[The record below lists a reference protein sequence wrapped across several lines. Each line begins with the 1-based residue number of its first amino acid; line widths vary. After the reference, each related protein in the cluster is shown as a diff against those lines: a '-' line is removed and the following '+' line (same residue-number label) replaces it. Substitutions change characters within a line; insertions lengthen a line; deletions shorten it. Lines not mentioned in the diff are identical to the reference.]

1 MKKIFIDGISKKLI
15 KKIALRDLRR
25 RVKKMGDAIN
35 GNTDVFT
42 GIQPHDEAAI
52 AAMLLTFSDSQGAY
66 AVGGLLKRNDF
77 FKAKK
82 ALYNCLFSFI
92 PYVNKLANGD
102 KVILDLSTLPL
113 LSEEDDYAQLI
124 ADGAIAKKIT
134 ARQGENAREIITNCA
149 SFGLE
154 VGYMVIISEG
164 MPLPEG
170 FSVGNDGTI
179 KMPSGTA
186 CIVNCLGGRTKVFY
200 DLLPKTEYFVY
211 YVLTYSA
218 LAGVISKGVSVVTSA

>member
-15 KKIALRDLRR
+15 KKIALRDLSR

-42 GIQPHDEAAI
+42 GIQPYNETAI
-52 AAMLLTFSDSQGAY
+52 TSMLLSFSESQAAY

-82 ALYNCLFSFI
+82 ALYSCLFSFI

-134 ARQGENAREIITNCA
+134 GKQGKNPREIITNCA

-170 FSVGNDGTI
+170 FYVGNDGTI
-179 KMPSGTA
+179 KTPFGA
-186 CIVNCLGGRTKVFY
+186 RFIVNCLGGRTKTFY
-200 DLLPKTEYFVY
+200 DLLPKTEYFIY

-218 LAGVISKGVSVVTSA
+218 LAGIISKGVSVVTSV